1 MKARTLLFLTCIVA
15 VSACNSDRT
24 SKSRGP
30 IVLGDSST
38 IVTETDE
45 QLLQDQV
52 PDLKP
57 AIEQESA
64 VSTPTADTAS
74 TVQAAP
80 AAPAAAVP
88 PGNGLTVAF
97 KEVSL
102 FIPNITT
109 RNYNRG
115 DLKNARGASYEIT
128 GGNVVGNT
136 IRATSG
142 SIQKVTQR
150 YETILVLKDGGNVL
164 PLESLG
170 KYASGWEPLTGNNGV
185 FAFRGLEAARLEYKQ
200 ISPSTLRNAVQQAA
214 RRQRLN
220 RQDTQD
226 WLDAV
231 RNVRSANQAPAATVL
246 RSVSWRVEG
255 KDATGKNFN
264 KEVRI
269 DVPVK

>member
-15 VSACNSDRT
+15 ASACNSDRT

-57 AIEQESA
+57 AIEEESA
-64 VSTPTADTAS
+64 SAPAGDTAAAKPAAS
-74 TVQAAP
+74 TSAAAAP
-80 AAPAAAVP
+80 T
-88 PGNGLTVAF
+88 GNGLTVAF
-97 KEVSL
+97 REVSF
-102 FIPNITT
+102 FIPNIET
-109 RNYNRG
+109 RSYNRG

-128 GGNVVGNT
+128 GGNLPGNT
-136 IRATSG
+136 IRATVG

-150 YETILVLKDGGNVL
+150 YETILKLKDGTDEL

-170 KYASGWEPLTGNNGV
+170 KYASGWEPLTGSNGV
-185 FAFRGLEAARLEYKQ
+185 FAIRGLEPASLEYKQ
-200 ISPSTLRNAVQQAA
+200 VNPSSLRNAVQQAA

-226 WLDAV
+226 WMDAV
-231 RNVRSANQAPAATVL
+231 RNVRSANQAPAMIVL
-246 RSVSWRVEG
+246 RSVSWRLEG
-255 KDATGKNFN
+255 KDAAGKNFN